1 MRMNEAMGIGFFQFD
16 NLVRNRVPFALVLEA
31 VDFSVMFQGQD
42 LDHLKKYG
50 MVFDPQVTVPE
61 IVLKLQS
68 RHYQADD
75 PVILLCAQGNLSK
88 VWATQLVAMGF
99 KNCYF
104 VEGGF
109 AALLKGFHES
119 QSS

>member
-1 MRMNEAMGIGFFQFD
+1 MNEAMGIGFFQFD
-16 NLVRNRVPFALVLEA
+16 NLVRNRVPFALVLEQL
-31 VDFSVMFQGQD
+31 DFSSMFQGQD
-42 LDHLKKYG
+42 LDHIKKYG
-50 MVFDPQVTVPE
+50 MIFDVKASVPE

-68 RHYQADD
+68 RHYQAHD
-75 PVILLCAQGNLSK
+75 PVILICAKGDQSK
-88 VWATQLVAMGF
+88 VWAAQLAAMGF

-109 AALLKGFHES
+109 AALQVGFHES